1 MSHASITEWTNVLGL
16 KSNPDGFMGSN
27 PITGFIVFTLNKII
41 FLVIILQTKIEKIYS
56 IATL

>member
-41 FLVIILQTKIEKIYS
+41 FLVIILQKN
-56 IATL
+56 